1 MSSKNSAIS
10 TFQQW
15 PAIGNLGLLLGA
27 LIAEG
32 FCTNSAF
39 YAVAAAEAVHLRL
52 ARVP

>member
-10 TFQQW
+10 TFQRW
-15 PAIGNLGLLLGA
+15 PAIGNPGLLFAA
-27 LIAEG
+27 LFAEG

-39 YAVAAAEAVHLRL
+39 YGAAAAGTVHLQL